1 MARRL
6 PLPLM
11 QAVIYFVAHKLKL
24 NALITLKGN
33 CFYAKLAKNCA
44 EIKWTIIS
52 TSHIESTAGVKLSL
66 LMTIGF
72 ILLLPTVLQILF
84 GRIFFQRSL
93 WNFISNSIIK
103 GGLSRDSTSGV
114 SLDNHCKLIYA
125 AIPRNYAGLS
135 S

>member
-11 QAVIYFVAHKLKL
+11 QAVIYFVAYKLKL
-24 NALITLKGN
+24 NALITFNGN
-33 CFYAKLAKNCA
+33 CFYAKLAKNCT

-72 ILLLPTVLQILF
+72 ILLLPTVLQTLF

-93 WNFISNSIIK
+93 WNFISNSIIEEVYQEI
-103 GGLSRDSTSGV
+103 LRQV
-114 SLDNHCKLIYA
+114 
-125 AIPRNYAGLS
+125 
-135 S
+135 